1 MKSKTEILYVS
12 SLCSKYLLN
21 YIFETSRVKP
31 IQNAQKFHRLL
42 AEGFA
47 LNSDAC
53 GIETLSVVP
62 INLMS
67 HKKKIWHLSSEK
79 VDNILFN
86 YIPMINLPIIKNVIV
101 FIYSFFKIWRWSF
114 SKKGRNKVVICDALK
129 FSVSSAAILAC
140 KLSRVRVVGIITD
153 LPDLMVG
160 KDKKYDLKYKVYKG
174 LSHFVILNFDKY
186 IILTEQMNGVVN
198 PHHKPFIVMEGL
210 VDIKMGKKEN
220 SLIIKDS
227 NRVLLYTGG
236 IFEKYGIKNLIKAF
250 MKLEDESLRLHIFGQ
265 GEMEKEMPGYM
276 KEDER
281 VVYKG
286 IAPNANVV
294 ECQLSAILL
303 INPRPTNEEFTKY
316 SFPSKNMEYMVSGTP
331 MVTTKLPGMPL
342 EYYEYVYFFEDES
355 VEGMA
360 DTLKGLLQK
369 SDNELRSFGIRAKQ
383 FVLNNK
389 SNLIQAKRILDF
401 LKEG

>member
-1 MKSKTEILYVS
+1 MLD
-12 SLCSKYLLN
+12 

-47 LNSDAC
+47 LNSDTC
-53 GIETLSVVP
+53 SIETLSVIPV
-62 INLMS
+62 NLVS
-67 HKKKIWHLSSEK
+67 HKKKVWNLSSEK

-86 YIPMINLPIIKNVIV
+86 YIPTINLPILKNVIV
-101 FIYSFFKIWRWSF
+101 FIYSFFKILRWSF
-114 SKKGRNKVVICDALK
+114 MKKRRNKVVICDALK
-129 FSVSSAAILAC
+129 FSISSAAILAC
-140 KLSRVRVVGIITD
+140 KLSGISVVGIITD
-153 LPDLMVG
+153 LPELMVG
-160 KDKKYDLKYKVYKG
+160 KENKYDLKYKLYKR
-174 LSHFVILNFDKY
+174 LSNFVILNFDKY
-186 IILTEQMNGVVN
+186 IILTDQMNEVVN

-210 VDIKMGKKEN
+210 VDIKMEKKDN

-227 NRVLLYTGG
+227 NRVILYTGG

-250 MKLEDESLRLHIFGQ
+250 MKIEDESLRLHIFGQ

-286 IAPNANVV
+286 IAPNETVV
-294 ECQLSAILL
+294 ECQLRAILL

-331 MVTTKLPGMPL
+331 MVSTKLPGMPP
-342 EYYEYVYFFEDES
+342 EYYDYVYFFEDES
-355 VEGMA
+355 VEGMT
-360 DTLKGLLQK
+360 DTLQWLLRK
-369 SDNELRSFGIRAKQ
+369 SDHELKSFGSLAKQ